1 MLEDMRYSG
10 MVRRICLEANRED
23 IVLVL
28 SGNMQIVGSS
38 LVVLQ
43 VQSCQLELRD
53 MLRVEESKAVDLL
66 PWLRILGKLCYRS
79 PDGPFGCVAKHP
91 PGSTIGDVG

>member
-10 MVRRICLEANRED
+10 MVRRICLEADRED

-43 VQSCQLELRD
+43 VQSWNPQAYSQDPKLPKA
-53 MLRVEESKAVDLL
+53 LRVE
-66 PWLRILGKLCYRS
+66 R
-79 PDGPFGCVAKHP
+79 
-91 PGSTIGDVG
+91 